1 MFLLKTFHS
10 AGREIQTGRFVP
22 RNPTSSS
29 SSSDTRSFNSV
40 SSLSVRCDSKNVGNQ
55 KLSWSRVKKEPAGTG
70 KITGM
75 TNVRRIDFPPYWPMH
90 PPWLTRLDFRHSRW
104 IVREIGPGRVPE
116 TKVLRYQ
123 LLVSSFLS
131 FSFLFYFFFSL
142 FSLRMP
148 HEEDITAPI
157 VPMTSSIFLL
167 GLKISS
173 FDEHYALV
181 SLSLRGDAR
190 SFARCPRI
198 FSPRRRTF

>member
-131 FSFLFYFFFSL
+131 FSFLFYFFF
-142 FSLRMP
+142 P
-148 HEEDITAPI
+148 Y
-157 VPMTSSIFLL
+157 FL
-167 GLKISS
+167 
-173 FDEHYALV
+173 
-181 SLSLRGDAR
+181 
-190 SFARCPRI
+190 
-198 FSPRRRTF
+198 